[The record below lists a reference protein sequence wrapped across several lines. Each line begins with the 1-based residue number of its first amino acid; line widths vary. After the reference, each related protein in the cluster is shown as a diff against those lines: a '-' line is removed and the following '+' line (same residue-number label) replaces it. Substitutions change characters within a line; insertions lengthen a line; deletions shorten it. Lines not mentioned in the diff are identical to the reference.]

1 MTKAQRATEARV
13 MAVQCKLAMQKVH
26 DFFVKEFGVDSPA
39 TETMNKRYTETV
51 KTARDLRAI
60 ESTYYK

>member
-26 DFFVKEFGVDSPA
+26 DFFVKEFGVDHPS
-39 TETMNKRYTETV
+39 TQTIDKRYTETV

-60 ESTYYK
+60 ETSYYK